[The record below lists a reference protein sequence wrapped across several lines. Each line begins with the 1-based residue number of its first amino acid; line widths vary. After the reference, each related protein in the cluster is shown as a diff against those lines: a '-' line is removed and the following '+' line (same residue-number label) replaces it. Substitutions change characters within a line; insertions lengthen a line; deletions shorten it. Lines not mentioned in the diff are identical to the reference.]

1 MIRGSALEIH
11 TLGILGI
18 FGFPIPMGKKLRWEY
33 GTPSVVKRQT
43 VFSETRKRINRY

>member
-1 MIRGSALEIH
+1 MIRGSALGIH

-33 GTPSVVKRQT
+33 GTP
-43 VFSETRKRINRY
+43 INDSREAI